1 MTYPTRALRSAEPV
15 LRGRWFGRFVTSDL
29 FRSVV
34 PLRVCPCVLA
44 CVASACPC
52 CCCCCFC
59 CCCCCRHSAVQQTPP
74 LKDIAAAIKVSGISK
89 IDLSMEE
96 VKLIVSTLVYDG
108 LLEEVRGAA
117 SRFNRNVGGNGCTKY
132 ERKDGRNTRV
142 RSVRWRIF
150 KASVVCLGARA
161 GPRAAPARAILVTH
175 PFSR

>member
-1 MTYPTRALRSAEPV
+1 M
-15 LRGRWFGRFVTSDL
+15 
-29 FRSVV
+29 
-34 PLRVCPCVLA
+34 
-44 CVASACPC
+44 
-52 CCCCCFC
+52 
-59 CCCCCRHSAVQQTPP
+59 QQTPP

-142 RSVRWRIF
+142 RSVRWGRIQS
-150 KASVVCLGARA
+150 AGSVSWRRGGQGGALLPLERLPSPTRSLFELPMIVREGWGRDA
-161 GPRAAPARAILVTH
+161 EGREGRPSV
-175 PFSR
+175 SS